1 MSVKDVVLV
10 ATVREEIR
18 GMLPVRVD
26 VADIPRH
33 VEVAQACISNP
44 SMGDVNRDGR
54 NSGSTVQESDS
65 RVAIGPCAELEDAK
79 AVGVGSPAGDEF
91 TASSKVESTEAQ
103 EIASADVVTDK
114 KPTKD
119 LGHSTDCPVS
129 IPPRALPPR
138 CPRFVLDHDMMPHH
152 QRLRRKTTTHHW
164 QEISS
169 AKGQLGVELVNIYA
183 DQRVH

>member
-65 RVAIGPCAELEDAK
+65 RVA
-79 AVGVGSPAGDEF
+79 GVGSPAGGEF

-103 EIASADVVTDK
+103 EIASADVVTDS

-119 LGHSTDCPVS
+119 LGPSPACPVS
-129 IPPRALPPR
+129 IPPRAHPPR